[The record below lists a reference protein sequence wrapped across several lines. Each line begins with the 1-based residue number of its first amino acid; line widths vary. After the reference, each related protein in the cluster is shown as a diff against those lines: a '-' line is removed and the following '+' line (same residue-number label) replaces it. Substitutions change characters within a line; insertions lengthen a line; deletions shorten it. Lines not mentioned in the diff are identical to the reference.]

1 VSRWEGAEEDSGRS
15 KKTIRDRGKILLMLF
30 AFRFMFAILFAKL
43 MRFYN
48 IIPSKASAGY

>member
-1 VSRWEGAEEDSGRS
+1 MSRWEGTEEDSGRS

-48 IIPSKASAGY
+48 IIPGKASAGY

>member
-1 VSRWEGAEEDSGRS
+1 
-15 KKTIRDRGKILLMLF
+15 MLF

-48 IIPSKASAGY
+48 IIPCKASAGY

>member
-1 VSRWEGAEEDSGRS
+1 
-15 KKTIRDRGKILLMLF
+15 MLF

-48 IIPSKASAGY
+48 IITGMASVGYWSEYLEAYPNWRHHGDVYPEYIL